1 MPAYQVAL
9 CEDEPMDRDQ
19 LAGLCGRS
27 FLLGI
32 SKPS

>member
-19 LAGLCGRS
+19 LAGLCREVFS
-27 FLLGI
+27 SWNI
-32 SKPS
+32 EA